1 MIALTLKFDF
11 SSSTMRT
18 RKDGDEDKDKR
29 KDKDKDK
36 GKDKDKDKR
45 IDNDGRKARTNSGDR
60 TFIRNIRF
68 IKPDPNA
75 EDTEH
80 TSIAQKVKEENE
92 GRSKVRGSNPTDG
105 PMTRSRSFWKSLP
118 KKPST

>member
-1 MIALTLKFDF
+1 MKSFENFAKYLKLFVQTGILSSRRKLSDAEMIALTLKFDF

-45 IDNDGRKARTNSGDR
+45 IDNDGRKARTNSGDSLAPCSRR
-60 TFIRNIRF
+60 T
-68 IKPDPNA
+68 
-75 EDTEH
+75 
-80 TSIAQKVKEENE
+80 
-92 GRSKVRGSNPTDG
+92 
-105 PMTRSRSFWKSLP
+105 W
-118 KKPST
+118 